1 MRGNMSQV
9 TEKKSLTMREKAA
22 FGIGAFGKDIC
33 YMLSATYVLYYFQD
47 VLGVKA
53 AVMGVIL
60 LVARIFDALN
70 DPLMGIV
77 TAKTRTRWGKF
88 RPWIFLGSII
98 NGVILY
104 VMFSAPPSLSP
115 GGLVAYAATFYIL
128 WGVTYTMMD
137 IPFWSMIPAFTKGGK
152 EREGLSQFGRIC
164 SAVGQALIII
174 FAMMSVTRL
183 GTLASH
189 SNTPDERLGFK
200 YFALIIAVVF
210 VICEMITSIFIK
222 EKSTV
227 EVKTNSVG
235 QMFKSLFRNDQ
246 AMWIVLS
253 TVIVNMAYGI
263 TSNLITYF
271 IKYDMGNKDWSRDLL
286 VYNAF
291 GAIMQIVFMSLVFP
305 LLRKRFNTRNIF
317 YISIITGVVGFA
329 LLCLLPYLTHS
340 RSVYILTAP
349 AILIFVSQGF
359 LNILN
364 TIFLADTC
372 DYAEWKTGTRDESVI
387 FSMQTFVVKLGSGIA
402 ALVASLTL
410 AVNHIQKNATGSLV
424 LSASSINGL
433 RISMTIVPM
442 VFLLIALWIFAKK
455 YILTDKKLKQIN
467 DDLDERHAAA
477 SEKGDAPIESKIT
490 EEV

>member
-1 MRGNMSQV
+1 
-9 TEKKSLTMREKAA
+9 
-22 FGIGAFGKDIC
+22 
-33 YMLSATYVLYYFQD
+33 
-47 VLGVKA
+47 
-53 AVMGVIL
+53 
-60 LVARIFDALN
+60 
-70 DPLMGIV
+70 
-77 TAKTRTRWGKF
+77 
-88 RPWIFLGSII
+88 
-98 NGVILY
+98 
-104 VMFSAPPSLSP
+104 
-115 GGLVAYAATFYIL
+115 
-128 WGVTYTMMD
+128 
-137 IPFWSMIPAFTKGGK
+137 
-152 EREGLSQFGRIC
+152 
-164 SAVGQALIII
+164 
-174 FAMMSVTRL
+174 MMSVTRL

-340 RSVYILTAP
+340 S
-349 AILIFVSQGF
+349 
-359 LNILN
+359 